1 VRVKIKLFCYKLAF
15 LLGHCASRRMG
26 PEVNGPQSRKYFH
39 PFPAA
44 SSTLIVAPPYTGKS
58 YFVKQVLEAQEL
70 YFEKPITKVIVI
82 NCDERVSFYALEKPP
97 TRSGEEDERPLPV
110 VEQYVWDTFDS
121 ATLREGD
128 VVLVDDLQV
137 ITPRVRE
144 LITALTHH
152 CFLGHLF
159 VICHG
164 VLGTRMYELLS
175 YVHRVCL
182 FTASTAVV
190 RLGLYIIQR
199 FYVDAE
205 LKEFLKIVI
214 GICERQ
220 QEVLILEINNLPGN
234 VQPYH
239 VALSHLT
246 KLRNPE
252 ASFAMAYS
260 YPSRSGL
267 YEKLAREKRIAR
279 VTSTLLEALPPK
291 EYLPRGSFL
300 ILNPSNV
307 QELRDAAA
315 EETVAGSVAEEMG
328 RDGDASDEDCLEKQ
342 TAEWEDAVAELETRI
357 EDFVDPKGGK
367 WLLAKNLLKEI
378 LRNSN
383 ICILENRKEMML
395 HNRES
400 TRVSVLDFVTNAI
413 RRSGPNERETRG
425 NTAEFRLYRT
435 YVESLLRN
443 LCPRSLF
450 KNKLLLLGGRTSS
463 PISNWRRRKKKESKK
478 SHRHGGKIK
487 SRKRKRDYEDY
498 DGDNDESDDEG
509 LRRSHRSS
517 VRRDGA
523 SGASGNP
530 FLYSEYS

>member
-1 VRVKIKLFCYKLAF
+1 
-15 LLGHCASRRMG
+15 MG
-26 PEVNGPQSRKYFH
+26 VDENGTPSTQYFH

-58 YFVKQVLEAQEL
+58 YFVKQVLESQEL
-70 YFEKPITKVIVI
+70 YFEKPVARVIVI
-82 NCDERVSFYALEKPP
+82 NCDERVKFYELEKPP
-97 TRSGEEDERPLPV
+97 SGDKERPLPIV
-110 VEQYVWDTFDS
+110 RQFVWDTFDS
-121 ATLREGD
+121 GILEEGD

-190 RLGLYIIQR
+190 RLGLYIVQR

-205 LKEFLKIVI
+205 LKDFLKTVL

-220 QEVLILEINNLPGN
+220 QEILLLEINSLPGN

-260 YPSRSGL
+260 YPSRSAL
-267 YEKLAREKRIAR
+267 YDKLAREKRIAR
-279 VTSTLLEALPPK
+279 VTPTLLEALPPK
-291 EYLPRGSFL
+291 EFMPRGSFL

-307 QELRDAAA
+307 QELRDAGETACAA
-315 EETVAGSVAEEMG
+315 VTEDTAREENGSDV
-328 RDGDASDEDCLEKQ
+328 DDCLEKQ
-342 TAEWEDAVAELETRI
+342 TAEWDEAVAELETRI

-367 WLLAKNLLKEI
+367 WLSAKNLLKEI
-378 LRNSN
+378 LRNAN

-395 HNRES
+395 EYRDS
-400 TRVSVLDFVTNAI
+400 TRVSVLDFITNAI
-413 RRSGPNERETRG
+413 RRAGPSEEETRG
-425 NTAEFRLYRT
+425 NSSEYRLYRL

-450 KNKLLLLGGRTSS
+450 KNKMMLSGRASS
-463 PISNWRRRKKKESKK
+463 PASLRRKSKKSKK
-478 SHRHGGKIK
+478 SHRHCRKSK
-487 SRKRKRDYEDY
+487 SRKRRKSRYSSSSSDY
-498 DGDNDESDDEG
+498 DGDDESDEEE
-509 LRRSHRSS
+509 LRRSRRSS
-517 VRRDGA
+517 SRRDGA
-523 SGASGNP
+523 SGVTGNP
-530 FLYSEYS
+530 YLYADDI